1 MRESLRAQFMTMMQA
16 NMAHSPAMNDIAF
29 AGPGMMMAV
38 GFANQVI
45 DTVVTPAR
53 IAQRIP
59 EHRSLKMCILLTISE
74 VSAPRVRSMRFSP
87 GFAMTIVAA
96 TMLSAC
102 ATAFSPPSIT
112 TTVAVTS
119 PPPVDKALRDGG
131 SSTDLSVIGQP
142 ASPFRT
148 LLSVREC
155 AAGKCAA
162 GIAMP
167 TLAVTVQRV
176 SEGQAAIRFS
186 VSGEIGSSQTLKS
199 QTGNAASEV
208 TMSIPTGATPIN
220 DRFAVDRV
228 ATIKV
233 GEFRHVAL
241 PHGIRAYVC
250 VAIPNAKGMTDGS
263 CDFSRVQ
270 TTKGAELGIS
280 AL

>member
-1 MRESLRAQFMTMMQA
+1 MRL
-16 NMAHSPAMNDIAF
+16 SP
-29 AGPGMMMAV
+29 
-38 GFANQVI
+38 
-45 DTVVTPAR
+45 R
-53 IAQRIP
+53 
-59 EHRSLKMCILLTISE
+59 
-74 VSAPRVRSMRFSP
+74 
-87 GFAMTIVAA
+87 FAMLAVAA

-102 ATAFSPPSIT
+102 ATAFSPASIST
-112 TTVAVTS
+112 TIAVTA
-119 PPPVDKALRDGG
+119 PPPLEKSLRNGG

-142 ASPFRT
+142 ASQFRT

-155 AAGKCAA
+155 AAAKCAA
-162 GIAMP
+162 GIAKP
-167 TLAVTVQRV
+167 TLAVAVQRV

-186 VSGEIGSSQTLKS
+186 VNGEIGSSQTLTS
-199 QTGNAASEV
+199 QAGNATSEV
-208 TMSIPTGATPIN
+208 TMSIPSGVTPIN
-220 DRFAVDRV
+220 DQFAVDRV

-250 VAIPNAKGMTDGS
+250 VAIPNAKGVTDGS

>member
-1 MRESLRAQFMTMMQA
+1 
-16 NMAHSPAMNDIAF
+16 
-29 AGPGMMMAV
+29 
-38 GFANQVI
+38 
-45 DTVVTPAR
+45 
-53 IAQRIP
+53 
-59 EHRSLKMCILLTISE
+59 MCILLTISE

-87 GFAMTIVAA
+87 GFAMTIVAS

-119 PPPVDKALRDGG
+119 PPPADKALRDGG

-208 TMSIPTGATPIN
+208 TMSIPSSATPIN